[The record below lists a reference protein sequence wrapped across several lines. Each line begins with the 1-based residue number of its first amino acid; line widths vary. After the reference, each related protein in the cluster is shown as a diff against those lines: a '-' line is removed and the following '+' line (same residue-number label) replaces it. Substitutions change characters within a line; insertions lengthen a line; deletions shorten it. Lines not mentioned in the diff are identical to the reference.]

1 LALLEAG
8 EKVDLVLTDLGM
20 PEMTGWDVAQAV
32 KGGWPGLPVGMLTGW
47 GDQLEPSAADR
58 QLVAG
63 ILSKPTTPESLLE
76 LIATCR
82 GTPRGT

>member
-1 LALLEAG
+1 MKGFLTNWSIRKRLLLAF
-8 EKVDLVLTDLGM
+8 LG
-20 PEMTGWDVAQAV
+20 VY
-32 KGGWPGLPVGMLTGW
+32 
-47 GDQLEPSAADR
+47 QLEPSAADR

-76 LIATCR
+76 LIVTCR